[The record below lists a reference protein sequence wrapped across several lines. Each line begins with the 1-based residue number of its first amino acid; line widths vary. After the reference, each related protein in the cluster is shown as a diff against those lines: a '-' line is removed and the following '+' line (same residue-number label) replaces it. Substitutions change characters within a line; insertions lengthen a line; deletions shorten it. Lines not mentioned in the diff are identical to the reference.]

1 MPIHDWSKV
10 PSGLFHDFHL
20 AWSAELRKALNEGV
34 LPEGYEA
41 YAEQK
46 MGGPEPDVIAINV
59 GSAIPS
65 TDDTVGGVALAAP
78 RTKRIQRLESETAIY
93 ARKASRITVRHH
105 LGHVVAV
112 IEIVS
117 PGNKD
122 SKAAFC
128 DFLDK
133 SVRFLR
139 GGVHL
144 MVLDLFPPSRRDP
157 NGIHRAIFD
166 ELADLPEDPPSDKP
180 LIFVSYQSSDPIVAY
195 IEPLAVGD
203 PIPELP
209 LYYAHE
215 KYVNVPLDSSYAAA
229 WKSSGKRLRELVTA
243 HSGG

>member
-1 MPIHDWSKV
+1 
-10 PSGLFHDFHL
+10 
-20 AWSAELRKALNEGV
+20 
-34 LPEGYEA
+34 
-41 YAEQK
+41 
-46 MGGPEPDVIAINV
+46 
-59 GSAIPS
+59 
-65 TDDTVGGVALAAP
+65 
-78 RTKRIQRLESETAIY
+78 
-93 ARKASRITVRHH
+93 
-105 LGHVVAV
+105 
-112 IEIVS
+112 
-117 PGNKD
+117 
-122 SKAAFC
+122 
-128 DFLDK
+128 
-133 SVRFLR
+133 
-139 GGVHL
+139 